1 MISLCVRVHPGGFL
15 AGFTAS
21 GHAGAGAKGEDI
33 VCAAVTALLRTAG
46 KVLAGEPGLT
56 VEGQSPE
63 PGVMRLALEPP
74 PEAKREWVRG
84 VTATLL
90 RGLADLAE
98 EFPGHLELKI
108 DGLKREESTE
118 HGT

>member
-1 MISLCVRVHPGGFL
+1 VISLRVRLHPGGLL

-21 GHAGAGAKGEDI
+21 GHAGAGPKGEDI
-33 VCAAVTALLRTAG
+33 VCAAVTILLRTAA

-74 PEAKREWVRG
+74 PEAKRDWVRG

-90 RGLADLAE
+90 RGLTDLAE
-98 EFPGHLELKI
+98 EFPGRLELRI
-108 DGLKREESTE
+108 DDLIEEGE
-118 HGT
+118 H